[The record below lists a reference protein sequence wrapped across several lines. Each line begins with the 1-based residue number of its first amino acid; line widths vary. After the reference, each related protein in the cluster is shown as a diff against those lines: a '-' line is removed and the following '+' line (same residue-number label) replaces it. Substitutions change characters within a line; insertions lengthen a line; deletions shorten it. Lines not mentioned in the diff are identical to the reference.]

1 MRKGTGGAA
10 KKEACPGIEPW
21 HTSFQISFPKNLC
34 FSFERNYRN
43 KASVIGTS
51 LFEAYSSVYQ
61 CVKRMIST
69 HSYVVARIV
78 DSSSLTDND
87 VAGLACRSAEY
98 LYA

>member
-1 MRKGTGGAA
+1 
-10 KKEACPGIEPW
+10 
-21 HTSFQISFPKNLC
+21 
-34 FSFERNYRN
+34 
-43 KASVIGTS
+43 
-51 LFEAYSSVYQ
+51 
-61 CVKRMIST
+61 MIST